1 MTQTAERK
9 KTASAKGG
17 KGKGKATPQHLQALE
32 RANTVRLARAE
43 LKRQVAAGK
52 VAAADVIID
61 CPWEAESM
69 SVSDLITSQR
79 RWGRTRCRRLLQAI
93 PVPEQKTIGSLTDR
107 QRRALAEQLQR

>member
-1 MTQTAERK
+1 MTQTVKAK
-9 KTASAKGG
+9 KTAPTKPRKGSG
-17 KGKGKATPQHLQALE
+17 SSTPQHLQALE

-52 VAAADVIID
+52 VAAADVIVD

-69 SVSDLITSQR
+69 RVSDLITSQR

-107 QRRALAEQLQR
+107 QRQALADQLRR

>member
-1 MTQTAERK
+1 MTQTAQEK
-9 KTASAKGG
+9 KTASNKGSR
-17 KGKGKATPQHLQALE
+17 KQTPQHLQALE

-43 LKRQVAAGK
+43 LKRQVAAGR

-107 QRRALAEQLQR
+107 QRQALADQLRR

>member
-1 MTQTAERK
+1 MTQTVKGK
-9 KTASAKGG
+9 KSATG
-17 KGKGKATPQHLQALE
+17 KGNGPDTPQHLQALE

-52 VAAADVIID
+52 VSAADVILD

-93 PVPEQKTIGSLTDR
+93 PVPEQKAIGALTDR
-107 QRRALAEQLQR
+107 QRSALAEQLAR

>member
-1 MTQTAERK
+1 MTQTVKGK
-9 KTASAKGG
+9 KTATNERNGS
-17 KGKGKATPQHLQALE
+17 ATPQHLQALE

-52 VAAADVIID
+52 VAAADVILD

-93 PVPEQKTIGSLTDR
+93 PVPEQKAIGALTDR
-107 QRRALAEQLQR
+107 QRQALADQLAR

>member
-1 MTQTAERK
+1 MTQTVKGK
-9 KTASAKGG
+9 KTATSGRSGSA
-17 KGKGKATPQHLQALE
+17 APQHLQALE

-52 VAAADVIID
+52 VAAADVILD

-69 SVSDLITSQR
+69 SVSDLVTSQR

-93 PVPEQKTIGSLTDR
+93 PIPEQKAIGALTDR
-107 QRRALAEQLQR
+107 QRQALADQLAR